1 MGQFGI
7 SRRKM
12 SQMIIGHT
20 IGTGYCEARKEAVR
34 EIQYIDFSG
43 EETRAFTKYRLK
55 PQVPGQSLDSGSSP
69 AFGSGPVTVAAPTH
83 NDGGSND
90 AAAIKIGIMYE
101 DIFTI
106 KGMAN
111 TSKD

>member
-55 PQVPGQSLDSGSSP
+55 P
-69 AFGSGPVTVAAPTH
+69 
-83 NDGGSND
+83 
-90 AAAIKIGIMYE
+90 
-101 DIFTI
+101 
-106 KGMAN
+106 
-111 TSKD
+111 